1 MKESYINDLSAVDYQ
16 EKSLRN
22 QIAEL
27 EGANHAQNELIQ
39 QLNTSGEQSKQAL
52 ATELGILK
60 YKYTKLE
67 AMNAKLETLHAKLEA
82 LNTNCEAL
90 NTNLHKRLQN
100 EMKYSQ
106 NSRNILEQ
114 FKRGKR

>member
-1 MKESYINDLSAVDYQ
+1 
-16 EKSLRN
+16 
-22 QIAEL
+22 
-27 EGANHAQNELIQ
+27 
-39 QLNTSGEQSKQAL
+39 L

-60 YKYTKLE
+60 YKYT
-67 AMNAKLETLHAKLEA
+67 KLEA